1 MDGPADYITQNKLY
15 HHLLWKITWHTGHG
29 AFEFSMLQ
37 IMGETAPFNILHGCR
52 YLVLDAKH
60 LGHPSV
66 TMLLLTMFP
75 CR

>member
-1 MDGPADYITQNKLY
+1 MVFETKKQSMANGWSSRLY
-15 HHLLWKITWHTGHG
+15 HSKYTIPSPSVKDNMAAGHG

-60 LGHPSV
+60 LGQS
-66 TMLLLTMFP
+66 LL
-75 CR
+75 